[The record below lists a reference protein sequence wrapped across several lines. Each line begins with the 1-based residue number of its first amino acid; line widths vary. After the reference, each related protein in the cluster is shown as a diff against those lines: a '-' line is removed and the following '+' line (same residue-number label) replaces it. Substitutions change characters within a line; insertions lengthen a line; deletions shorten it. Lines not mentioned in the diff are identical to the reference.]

1 MACRVVCISHSTG
14 AAGEEVGRLVAE
26 RLGFLY
32 VDEEIVARVAAEG
45 GIDPGDVA
53 DAERRKSFVARM
65 LEAFAQG
72 GGEAWAVGGPSPSVA
87 GPRGEDIRELIREVV
102 VQTAARG
109 NVVIVAHAASHAVT
123 PGPEAVRV
131 LVTASPTTR
140 ARRLGGER
148 GLDDARA
155 ARDVKD
161 SDAGRRDYLKR
172 FYDVDEEIPTHYD
185 IVVNTDVLTPERAA
199 EVVSQAAK

>member
-1 MACRVVCISHSTG
+1 
-14 AAGEEVGRLVAE
+14 
-26 RLGFLY
+26 
-32 VDEEIVARVAAEG
+32 
-45 GIDPGDVA
+45 
-53 DAERRKSFVARM
+53 
-65 LEAFAQG
+65 
-72 GGEAWAVGGPSPSVA
+72 
-87 GPRGEDIRELIREVV
+87 
-102 VQTAARG
+102 
-109 NVVIVAHAASHAVT
+109 VAHAASHAVT